1 MTFRSGQTVSG
12 VSLSGSV
19 TGKVLRVRPS
29 IIDRSV
35 LIVDLDVD
43 GVEHNVPAEDCT
55 LVRPARPAPQEDP
68 VTATAEAPQQIPAAT
83 HGWMHPNRSHLAH
96 WGNGTRVLCGRMV
109 PTGTEIVNTDPH
121 ANVPRCSKCDK
132 ALQRELQAR
141 TDASAPAATDATA
154 AEPQS
159 YVPQVGDDVRVG
171 TGRPDVAVIV
181 NLKGDEAQVLY
192 ADETRM
198 WVPARSLSKAHT
210 AQQPGETQ
218 PVPAPAAATPW
229 TVGMPVEFTYGHP
242 EADTRAQGVIAK
254 IFGDGNRRYNKDCQV
269 KYGKAFYYRNFDD
282 LTPVSAQTETEAEPV
297 NPSDTPEPVRF
308 QVPEFE
314 PAALGMQQVPWS
326 SIRNSALN
334 PRKHFDEAALREL
347 AVSIYRKG
355 LQQNLVVRPHPE
367 RNGLYEIAAGER
379 RWRAIGL
386 LVQGFEADGH
396 EWLEWPAATPVNV
409 LVQDLS
415 DLELLEVATAENVQ
429 RRRMTPMEEAD
440 AFAALVRHGSTPDD
454 IASKFG
460 YTRRTVI
467 RRVQISENLS
477 PLIREQFES
486 GVLSLAQVE
495 VLATVAPEVQD
506 ATWNGYLRADP
517 RLYPAE
523 HIRKHLSGRLFLVST
538 AKFPP
543 AWYQGGVVEADL
555 FDDVEP
561 YFQDPAQALACQL
574 RHARVLA
581 EQAVADGAAFAE
593 VTLDAARYHFGGT
606 GTGVV
611 FNVSARTGVLEHW
624 ANVGPRNSWQPRKDR
639 DVLIENPTLT
649 RAESGTSA
657 GTPAGTTS
665 APAKAAPTPDR
676 AVYPASWQI
685 ETERMDRMLTGP
697 DRRRRLQA
705 AFVLDCIIDARVPD
719 AHADTTRTADRL
731 AATLTPL
738 LKRNGDGWTL
748 HNRNADEAAI
758 VESGTTVLRVL
769 LTLTPADLDDLFYA
783 YFTAEMHLN
792 CGETETILANLD
804 PFILTAGFL
813 ASCNTL
819 ALQEIWDA
827 AELGDRE
834 NTSDEYLRSMLLE
847 EAPALAARGFLPRPL
862 RPDGDAQ

>member
-1 MTFRSGQTVSG
+1 MTFRSGQTVTG
-12 VSLSGSV
+12 VSLSGPV
-19 TGKVLRVRPS
+19 TGTVLRVRPS

-43 GVEHNVPAEDCT
+43 GEEHNVPAEDCT

-68 VTATAEAPQQIPAAT
+68 VTATAEAPQQTPAAT

-96 WGNGTRVLCGRMV
+96 WGDGTRVLCGRMV
-109 PTGTEIVNTDPH
+109 PSGTEIVNTDPH
-121 ANVPRCSKCDK
+121 ADVPRCSKCDK
-132 ALQRELQAR
+132 ALQRELKAR
-141 TDASAPAATDATA
+141 TDASAAEAPDATA
-154 AEPQS
+154 VEPQP
-159 YVPQVGDDVRVG
+159 YIPQVGDDVRVG

-198 WVPARSLSKAHT
+198 WVPARSISKAHT
-210 AQQPGETQ
+210 AQQPEEPQ
-218 PVPAPAAATPW
+218 PVPAPAAETPD
-229 TVGMPVEFTYGHP
+229 P
-242 EADTRAQGVIAK
+242 A
-254 IFGDGNRRYNKDCQV
+254 
-269 KYGKAFYYRNFDD
+269 
-282 LTPVSAQTETEAEPV
+282 
-297 NPSDTPEPVRF
+297 RF

-409 LVQDLS
+409 LVQNLS

-454 IASKFG
+454 IAAKFG

-477 PLIREQFES
+477 PVIREQFES
-486 GVLSLAQVE
+486 GVLNLAQVE

-624 ANVGPRNSWQPRKDR
+624 VNVGPRNSWQPRKDR

-649 RAESGTSA
+649 RAESGTSG
-657 GTPAGTTS
+657 GTTAGTTS
-665 APAKAAPTPDR
+665 TPAKAAPAPDR

-705 AFVLDCIIDARVPD
+705 AFVLDCIIDARVPR

-731 AATLTPL
+731 AAMLAPL

-748 HNRNADEAAI
+748 HNRNADEAAL
-758 VESGTTVLRVL
+758 VESGTAVLRVL

-804 PFILTAGFL
+804 PFTLTAGFL

-819 ALQEIWDA
+819 ALQEIWDD